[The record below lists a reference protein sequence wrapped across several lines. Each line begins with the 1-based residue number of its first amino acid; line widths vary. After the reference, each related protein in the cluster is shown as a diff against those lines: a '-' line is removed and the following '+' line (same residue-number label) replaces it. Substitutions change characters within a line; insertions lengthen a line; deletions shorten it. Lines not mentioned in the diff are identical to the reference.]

1 MNEKNFNLVY
11 IIGIITFT
19 CLIVANYG
27 NIVKFAT
34 INGGTFVFII
44 VLGIIYCFSLL
55 LFFIILLDF
64 FQKNK
69 Q

>member
-19 CLIVANYG
+19 CLIVANYA

-64 FQKNK
+64 FQKK
-69 Q
+69 